1 MFRVAGASTIACMS
15 ARRCSAG
22 ATSFSPAPTAAAIPF
37 RSGARAVATRPRYSA
52 TLLVAVPIGS
62 ENSSTSVPSGRS
74 MRTPKPAG
82 PGLPRAPPS
91 MYATKRPAL
100 KRPAPSGVEES
111 TGRLRNGCGEIENAL
126 TAVALDDAVV
136 AAHVVE
142 HLRPHAD
149 VADRADV
156 VARLGDGDAVALLRH
171 EIEGGE
177 RGRVER
183 LRERLPF
190 AAHALER
197 HGQLGR
203 FVLQR
208 FAVGF
213 HGFLLVCQRL
223 FGALGRRVQLVGLD
237 HQLEDLGLDRLD
249 LAL

>member
-1 MFRVAGASTIACMS
+1 M
-15 ARRCSAG
+15 
-22 ATSFSPAPTAAAIPF
+22 
-37 RSGARAVATRPRYSA
+37 RPRYSA
-52 TLLVAVPIGS
+52 TLLVAVPIAS
-62 ENSSTSVPSGRS
+62 ENSSTSVPSGCS

-91 MYATKRPAL
+91 MYATKRPAV
-100 KRPAPSGVEES
+100 KRPAPSAVEGPALSEGEGS
-111 TGRLRNGCGEIENAL
+111 LGRLRDGCGEIENAL

-149 VADRADV
+149 VADRADG

-197 HGQLGR
+197 HVQLGR

-213 HGFLLVCQRL
+213 HGFLLVCQ
-223 FGALGRRVQLVGLD
+223 
-237 HQLEDLGLDRLD
+237 HP
-249 LAL
+249 

>member
-1 MFRVAGASTIACMS
+1 RLHPTRSLPSTFAIRRRQGKALERRKTDAPSRCSGLRARARSRACRRGAAAPVRPLFRPRQPRPQSPSDPAHPPTPRS
-15 ARRCSAG
+15 ARRREADRTSCPRWPCARFHSSA
-22 ATSFSPAPTAAAIPF
+22 
-37 RSGARAVATRPRYSA
+37 ATRPRYSA

-149 VADRADV
+149 VADRAD
-156 VARLGDGDAVALLRH
+156 
-171 EIEGGE
+171 
-177 RGRVER
+177 
-183 LRERLPF
+183 
-190 AAHALER
+190 
-197 HGQLGR
+197 
-203 FVLQR
+203 
-208 FAVGF
+208 
-213 HGFLLVCQRL
+213 
-223 FGALGRRVQLVGLD
+223 
-237 HQLEDLGLDRLD
+237 
-249 LAL
+249 